1 MSKIE
6 VNTIE
11 PQSGTTVTL
20 GASGDTLSVSSG
32 ATLNTSSATLTLADK
47 QIPVAKLANGT
58 ILQTVIATNGSQT
71 SVSTASVE
79 TANVQASLTPT
90 SATTKILAFYTVGG
104 VATENANR
112 LEGKL
117 RWGTSSGTT
126 AGTEVANQYMANN
139 GVAVN
144 DMGTWAMS
152 ALIDHNTTSTVY
164 VNGTVYTH
172 DSNTTRYFNV
182 YGSDSQL
189 VLLEVQA

>member
-1 MSKIE
+1 MGAIKRAFANNITTSGNLAALDAANLTGTLPAI
-6 VNTIE
+6 
-11 PQSGTTVTL
+11 SGT
-20 GASGDTLSVSSG
+20 
-32 ATLNTSSATLTLADK
+32 NLT
-47 QIPVAKLANGT
+47 GT
-58 ILQTVIATNGSQT
+58 GKVLQTVIATNGSQI
-71 SVSTASVE
+71 SVSTSGVE

-112 LEGKL
+112 LEGLLK
-117 RWGTSSGTT
+117 WQTTSGTT
-126 AGTEVANQYMANN
+126 GGTQVANQYMANN

-172 DSNTTRYFNV
+172 DTGTTRYINV

-189 VLLEVQA
+189 VLLEVKE

>member
-6 VNTIE
+6 VDTIE

-47 QIPVAKLANGT
+47 QIPVGKLANGT

-104 VATENANR
+104 VAC
-112 LEGKL
+112 
-117 RWGTSSGTT
+117 
-126 AGTEVANQYMANN
+126 
-139 GVAVN
+139 
-144 DMGTWAMS
+144 
-152 ALIDHNTTSTVY
+152 
-164 VNGTVYTH
+164 
-172 DSNTTRYFNV
+172 
-182 YGSDSQL
+182 
-189 VLLEVQA
+189 

>member
-20 GASGDTLSVSSG
+20 GASGHTLSVPSG
-32 ATLNTSSATLTLADK
+32 ATLNTSSGTLTLADK

-58 ILQTVIATNGSQT
+58 ILQTVIATNSSQI
-71 SVSTASVE
+71 SVSTAAVE

-104 VATENANR
+104 VATENGNR
-112 LEGKL
+112 LEGLLK
-117 RWGTSSGTT
+117 WQTTSGTT
-126 AGTEVANQYMANN
+126 GGTQVANQYMANN
-139 GVAVN
+139 GSAVN

-152 ALIDHNTTSTVY
+152 ALIDHNTSSTVY

-172 DSNTTRYFNV
+172 DTGTTRYINV

>member
-6 VNTIE
+6 VDTIE
-11 PQSGTTVTL
+11 PQSGTSVTL

-47 QIPVAKLANGT
+47 QIPVGKLANGT

-71 SVSTASVE
+71 SVSTAGVE

-104 VATENANR
+104 VACENANR
-112 LEGKL
+112 LEGLLK
-117 RWGTSSGTT
+117 WSTSSATTGGTQ
-126 AGTEVANQYMANN
+126 VANQYMANN

-172 DSNTTRYFNV
+172 DTSTTRYFNV